1 MLLFHWKIADRLRFM
16 KTEEIQAARTTLW
29 TILKIWA
36 RPSHE
41 LTENVSCIDSGR
53 KESSEPQVY
62 PCFLT
67 NQRGDIINGWRLASQ
82 LVSRFN

>member
-1 MLLFHWKIADRLRFM
+1 M
-16 KTEEIQAARTTLW
+16 KTKEIQAARMTLW
-29 TILKIWA
+29 TILKIWT

-41 LTENVSCIDSGR
+41 LTENVSCIIDSDR

-67 NQRGDIINGWRLASQ
+67 NRRGDIINGWW
-82 LVSRFN
+82 LVDD